1 MGSYVPTTA
10 AEREEMLAAIG
21 VKSLEDLYQAVPQ
34 GMLLNGTL
42 NIPEGMSEL
51 EVREAVTA
59 MAEKNKVYKTVLR
72 GAGAYRHF
80 IPAVVKSITS
90 REELVTCYTPYQA
103 EISQGVLQGTF
114 EFQTMICELTGMDVA
129 NASHYDGATAAAETI
144 PMCRDRKR
152 TKAYVSACVNPQV
165 IEVMQTYCFASN
177 TELTVVPAKD
187 GRTDLDALKAA
198 LGEDA
203 ACFYLQQPNYFGQI
217 EDARA
222 IGELIHAAGAKFV
235 MGVNPIACALLPTPC
250 EMGADIAV
258 GDGQPLGLD
267 TAFGGPYLG
276 FMATTA
282 AMTRKLPGRIVGQTK
297 DVDGKTGYV
306 LTLSAREQHIR
317 REKASSNICSN
328 QALCAFT
335 AGVITTGT
343 VLFPA
348 GIQISD
354 AADAAR
360 ALEPIA
366 GQWSTVLFA
375 SGLVAASFLAACVLP
390 GVTSSAICE
399 AFGWERGADR
409 SWDEAPVY
417 RGIITA
423 IIGISA
429 VLVLMPGVDLFQIMM
444 TSQVI
449 NGVLLPVV
457 LVFQVVIAADRH
469 IMGANR
475 NGRVWNV
482 LTWATIGVITVLT
495 VVMFVLQAMGY
506 SA

>member
-34 GMLLNGTL
+34 GMLLNGKL
-42 NIPEGMSEL
+42 NIPGGMSEL

-129 NASHYDGATAAAETI
+129 NASHYDGATAAAEAI

-165 IEVMQTYCFASN
+165 IGVMQTYCFASN

-222 IGELIHAAGAKFV
+222 IGELVHAAGAKFV

-258 GDGQPLGLD
+258 GDGQPLGQLLEKD
-267 TAFGGPYLG
+267 DQPLG
-276 FMATTA
+276 IALGQQPFLNRFPLPRRGIGEAARSAHSPRSSRRPPSASGSSCGSMATLEERSAQRIPAAPCSLTA
-282 AMTRKLPGRIVGQTK
+282 AAAA
-297 DVDGKTGYV
+297 
-306 LTLSAREQHIR
+306 SAGSSPC
-317 REKASSNICSN
+317 ASSEAAKPASTSPEPPRAIP
-328 QALCAFT
+328 AFR
-335 AGVITTGT
+335 
-343 VLFPA
+343 P
-348 GIQISD
+348 S
-354 AADAAR
+354 
-360 ALEPIA
+360 
-366 GQWSTVLFA
+366 
-375 SGLVAASFLAACVLP
+375 
-390 GVTSSAICE
+390 
-399 AFGWERGADR
+399 
-409 SWDEAPVY
+409 
-417 RGIITA
+417 
-423 IIGISA
+423 
-429 VLVLMPGVDLFQIMM
+429 
-444 TSQVI
+444 
-449 NGVLLPVV
+449 
-457 LVFQVVIAADRH
+457 
-469 IMGANR
+469 
-475 NGRVWNV
+475 
-482 LTWATIGVITVLT
+482 
-495 VVMFVLQAMGY
+495 
-506 SA
+506 